1 MNQPRRAPD
10 ASKAAAQRMAGTI
23 QWEIEAAY
31 RAGLMRASTII
42 NSYPASASWKIDLLA
57 AIWEELGDGTVK
69 S

>member
-10 ASKAAAQRMAGTI
+10 ASKASSLRLASTI

-31 RAGLMRASTII
+31 RAGMLRTAAII
-42 NSYPASASWKIDLLA
+42 ERYPASLSWKIDLLT
-57 AIWEELGDGTVK
+57 AIREELGDGTVA